1 MLSMSWRMVRLLTDK
16 YENDTL
22 EDRKNDMA
30 EVADLAETAPLIVC
44 DSLVKIYKTKEV
56 EVLALQGLDLTVNRG
71 ELMAIIGKSGSGKS
85 TLMNI
90 VGGLEVPSAGRI
102 VVDGQNLAEFTER
115 QMVQYRKKQIGFVW
129 QKSGRNLFPYLTSL
143 ENIEAPMLAIHKSA
157 KKRREKA
164 EELLALVGMEH
175 KRDSYPAQMSG
186 GEQQRV
192 AIAVA
197 LANEPEILLADEP
210 TGAVD
215 TKTSSNIQDL
225 FRKLNRELGL
235 TIIIVTHDMKLA
247 HKVDRV
253 VMISDGK
260 ISTEKILKQ
269 HYRDMLDQLES
280 PDMTDETHEEYSVL
294 DKAHRVQLSD
304 DMLAAAGIDTNK
316 VKVRI
321 EDGRVVIEAEEK
333 KETIEP
339 LEVITL
345 EGMKI
350 RWLKK
355 KWIHLLSEEV
365 TSIELRRMNGVFLLQ
380 RLRWWLL
387 SM

>member
-1 MLSMSWRMVRLLTDK
+1 MAELKNDVVRLITFPSGFTTSMLP
-16 YENDTL
+16 NTL
-22 EDRKNDMA
+22 
-30 EVADLAETAPLIVC
+30 
-44 DSLVKIYKTKEV
+44 SL
-56 EVLALQGLDLTVNRG
+56 LL
-71 ELMAIIGKSGSGKS
+71 
-85 TLMNI
+85 
-90 VGGLEVPSAGRI
+90 
-102 VVDGQNLAEFTER
+102 
-115 QMVQYRKKQIGFVW
+115 KQIGFVW

-253 VMISDGK
+253 VMIS
-260 ISTEKILKQ
+260 E
-269 HYRDMLDQLES
+269 
-280 PDMTDETHEEYSVL
+280 V
-294 DKAHRVQLSD
+294 
-304 DMLAAAGIDTNK
+304 LAASSI
-316 VKVRI
+316 RI
-321 EDGRVVIEAEEK
+321 SASREI
-333 KETIEP
+333 
-339 LEVITL
+339 L
-345 EGMKI
+345 M
-350 RWLKK
+350 
-355 KWIHLLSEEV
+355 
-365 TSIELRRMNGVFLLQ
+365 Q
-380 RLRWWLL
+380 
-387 SM
+387 

>member
-30 EVADLAETAPLIVC
+30 EEADLAETAPLIVC

-102 VVDGQNLAEFTER
+102 IVDGQNLAEFTER

-215 TKTSSNIQDL
+215 TKTS
-225 FRKLNRELGL
+225 

-333 KETIEP
+333 KE
-339 LEVITL
+339 
-345 EGMKI
+345 
-350 RWLKK
+350 
-355 KWIHLLSEEV
+355 
-365 TSIELRRMNGVFLLQ
+365 
-380 RLRWWLL
+380 
-387 SM
+387 

>member
-1 MLSMSWRMVRLLTDK
+1 MTDK

-30 EVADLAETAPLIVC
+30 EEADLAETAPLIVC

-102 VVDGQNLAEFTER
+102 IVDGQNLAEFTER

-175 KRDSYPAQMSG
+175 KRDSYPARRR
-186 GEQQRV
+186 EFPAARHV
-192 AIAVA
+192 D
-197 LANEPEILLADEP
+197 ADHP
-210 TGAVD
+210 
-215 TKTSSNIQDL
+215 
-225 FRKLNRELGL
+225 
-235 TIIIVTHDMKLA
+235 
-247 HKVDRV
+247 
-253 VMISDGK
+253 
-260 ISTEKILKQ
+260 
-269 HYRDMLDQLES
+269 
-280 PDMTDETHEEYSVL
+280 
-294 DKAHRVQLSD
+294 VQLVIPCASEAND
-304 DMLAAAGIDTNK
+304 LAARAASQNENGSSHFETVSRQARKRRILA
-316 VKVRI
+316 VRQI
-321 EDGRVVIEAEEK
+321 A
-333 KETIEP
+333 
-339 LEVITL
+339 
-345 EGMKI
+345 
-350 RWLKK
+350 
-355 KWIHLLSEEV
+355 
-365 TSIELRRMNGVFLLQ
+365 
-380 RLRWWLL
+380 
-387 SM
+387 

>member
-1 MLSMSWRMVRLLTDK
+1 MVRLLTDK

-22 EDRKNDMA
+22 EDMENDIEKEGKQM
-30 EVADLAETAPLIVC
+30 ETSPLIVC

-56 EVLALQGLDLTVNRG
+56 EVLALQGLDLVVNRG

-115 QMVQYRKKQIGFVW
+115 QMVQYRKKKIGFVW

-143 ENIEAPMLAIHKSA
+143 ENIEAPMLAIHKNA

-164 EELLALVGMEH
+164 GELLALVGMEH

-186 GEQQRV
+186 GEQQRI

-260 ISTEKILKQ
+260 IST
-269 HYRDMLDQLES
+269 
-280 PDMTDETHEEYSVL
+280 
-294 DKAHRVQLSD
+294 
-304 DMLAAAGIDTNK
+304 
-316 VKVRI
+316 
-321 EDGRVVIEAEEK
+321 
-333 KETIEP
+333 
-339 LEVITL
+339 
-345 EGMKI
+345 
-350 RWLKK
+350 
-355 KWIHLLSEEV
+355 
-365 TSIELRRMNGVFLLQ
+365 
-380 RLRWWLL
+380 
-387 SM
+387 

>member
-1 MLSMSWRMVRLLTDK
+1 MTDK

-30 EVADLAETAPLIVC
+30 EEADLAETAPLIVC

-102 VVDGQNLAEFTER
+102 IVDGQNLAEFTER

-294 DKAHRVQLSD
+294 DKAHRVRQQAL
-304 DMLAAAGIDTNK
+304 
-316 VKVRI
+316 
-321 EDGRVVIEAEEK
+321 
-333 KETIEP
+333 
-339 LEVITL
+339 
-345 EGMKI
+345 I
-350 RWLKK
+350 RTR
-355 KWIHLLSEEV
+355 SRCA
-365 TSIELRRMNGVFLLQ
+365 SRMDA
-380 RLRWWLL
+380 
-387 SM
+387 S

>member
-1 MLSMSWRMVRLLTDK
+1 MLCR
-16 YENDTL
+16 
-22 EDRKNDMA
+22 
-30 EVADLAETAPLIVC
+30 
-44 DSLVKIYKTKEV
+44 
-56 EVLALQGLDLTVNRG
+56 DLTYGQPRG
-71 ELMAIIGKSGSGKS
+71 ADGNHRKSGSGKS

-102 VVDGQNLAEFTER
+102 IVDGQNLAEFTER

-269 HYRDMLDQLES
+269 HYRDMLDQLEL
-280 PDMTDETHEEYSVL
+280 PDMMDETHEEYSVW
-294 DKAHRVQLSD
+294 
-304 DMLAAAGIDTNK
+304 
-316 VKVRI
+316 
-321 EDGRVVIEAEEK
+321 
-333 KETIEP
+333 
-339 LEVITL
+339 
-345 EGMKI
+345 I
-350 RWLKK
+350 RH
-355 KWIHLLSEEV
+355 IVCS
-365 TSIELRRMNGVFLLQ
+365 SAMICLRQQALIRTRSRCASRMDA
-380 RLRWWLL
+380 
-387 SM
+387 S

>member
-1 MLSMSWRMVRLLTDK
+1 MV
-16 YENDTL
+16 E
-22 EDRKNDMA
+22 E
-30 EVADLAETAPLIVC
+30 ADLAETAPLIVC

-102 VVDGQNLAEFTER
+102 IVDGQNLAEFTER

-215 TKTSSNIQDL
+215 T
-225 FRKLNRELGL
+225 
-235 TIIIVTHDMKLA
+235 
-247 HKVDRV
+247 VDRV

-269 HYRDMLDQLES
+269 HYRDMLDQLEL

-333 KETIEP
+333 KE
-339 LEVITL
+339 
-345 EGMKI
+345 
-350 RWLKK
+350 
-355 KWIHLLSEEV
+355 
-365 TSIELRRMNGVFLLQ
+365 
-380 RLRWWLL
+380 
-387 SM
+387 

>member
-30 EVADLAETAPLIVC
+30 EEADLAETAPLIVC

-102 VVDGQNLAEFTER
+102 IVDGQNLAEFTER

-192 AIAVA
+192 AIARA
-197 LANEPEILLADEP
+197 LAMNPDILCFDEP
-210 TGAVD
+210 TSALDPELTGEVL
-215 TKTSSNIQDL
+215 KVIQ
-225 FRKLNRELGL
+225 GL
-235 TIIIVTHDMKLA
+235 KSTDNTMIVVTHEMSFAKN
-247 HKVDRV
+247 
-253 VMISDGK
+253 ISD
-260 ISTEKILKQ
+260 
-269 HYRDMLDQLES
+269 
-280 PDMTDETHEEYSVL
+280 
-294 DKAHRVQLSD
+294 
-304 DMLAAAGIDTNK
+304 K
-316 VKVRI
+316 VI
-321 EDGRVVIEAEEK
+321 FMADGVIEEFGTPEEVFDNPK
-333 KETIEP
+333 SEKTKAF
-339 LEVITL
+339 LNKSL
-345 EGMKI
+345 EGI
-350 RWLKK
+350 
-355 KWIHLLSEEV
+355 
-365 TSIELRRMNGVFLLQ
+365 
-380 RLRWWLL
+380 
-387 SM
+387 

>member
-30 EVADLAETAPLIVC
+30 EEADLAETAPLIVC

-102 VVDGQNLAEFTER
+102 IVDGQNLAEFTER

-192 AIAVA
+192 AIARA
-197 LANEPEILLADEP
+197 LAKNPKVLLCDEP
-210 TGAVD
+210 TGALDYNTGKAVLKLLQN
-215 TKTSSNIQDL
+215 TCRKQGKTVIVITHNQA
-225 FRKLNRELGL
+225 L
-235 TIIIVTHDMKLA
+235 TAMA
-247 HKVDRV
+247 DRV
-253 VMISDGK
+253 ITVKSGTIQK
-260 ISTEKILKQ
+260 IEKNEHIV
-269 HYRDMLDQLES
+269 DV
-280 PDMTDETHEEYSVL
+280 DE
-294 DKAHRVQLSD
+294 
-304 DMLAAAGIDTNK
+304 
-316 VKVRI
+316 I
-321 EDGRVVIEAEEK
+321 E
-333 KETIEP
+333 
-339 LEVITL
+339 
-345 EGMKI
+345 
-350 RWLKK
+350 W
-355 KWIHLLSEEV
+355 
-365 TSIELRRMNGVFLLQ
+365 
-380 RLRWWLL
+380 
-387 SM
+387 

>member
-102 VVDGQNLAEFTER
+102 IVDGQNLAEFTER

-210 TGAVD
+210 TGAV
-215 TKTSSNIQDL
+215 
-225 FRKLNRELGL
+225 GL

-333 KETIEP
+333 KE
-339 LEVITL
+339 
-345 EGMKI
+345 
-350 RWLKK
+350 
-355 KWIHLLSEEV
+355 
-365 TSIELRRMNGVFLLQ
+365 
-380 RLRWWLL
+380 
-387 SM
+387 

>member
-1 MLSMSWRMVRLLTDK
+1 
-16 YENDTL
+16 
-22 EDRKNDMA
+22 MA

-102 VVDGQNLAEFTER
+102 IVDGQNLAEFTER

-215 TKTSSNIQDL
+215 TKT
-225 FRKLNRELGL
+225 
-235 TIIIVTHDMKLA
+235 
-247 HKVDRV
+247 
-253 VMISDGK
+253 
-260 ISTEKILKQ
+260 
-269 HYRDMLDQLES
+269 
-280 PDMTDETHEEYSVL
+280 
-294 DKAHRVQLSD
+294 
-304 DMLAAAGIDTNK
+304 
-316 VKVRI
+316 
-321 EDGRVVIEAEEK
+321 
-333 KETIEP
+333 
-339 LEVITL
+339 
-345 EGMKI
+345 
-350 RWLKK
+350 
-355 KWIHLLSEEV
+355 
-365 TSIELRRMNGVFLLQ
+365 
-380 RLRWWLL
+380 
-387 SM
+387 

>member
-30 EVADLAETAPLIVC
+30 EEADLAETAPLIVC

-102 VVDGQNLAEFTER
+102 IVDGQNLAEFTER

-269 HYRDMLDQLES
+269 HYRDMLDQLEL
-280 PDMTDETHEEYSVL
+280 PDMRHM
-294 DKAHRVQLSD
+294 RN
-304 DMLAAAGIDTNK
+304 I
-316 VKVRI
+316 
-321 EDGRVVIEAEEK
+321 
-333 KETIEP
+333 P
-339 LEVITL
+339 CW
-345 EGMKI
+345 I
-350 RWLKK
+350 RH
-355 KWIHLLSEEV
+355 IVCS
-365 TSIELRRMNGVFLLQ
+365 
-380 RLRWWLL
+380 
-387 SM
+387 

>member
-71 ELMAIIGKSGSGKS
+71 ELMAIIGKRGSGKS

-102 VVDGQNLAEFTER
+102 IVDGQNLAEFTER

-192 AIAVA
+192 AIARAMAAKPGV
-197 LANEPEILLADEP
+197 ILADEP
-210 TGAVD
+210 TGNLD
-215 TKTSSNIQDL
+215 YQTGQEIM
-225 FRKLNRELGL
+225 KLICASRELYRQ
-235 TIIIVTHDMKLA
+235 TIVMVTHDMDSA
-247 HKVDRV
+247 NYADRIV
-253 VMISDGK
+253 YM
-260 ISTEKILKQ
+260 
-269 HYRDMLDQLES
+269 
-280 PDMTDETHEEYSVL
+280 
-294 DKAHRVQLSD
+294 
-304 DMLAAAGIDTNK
+304 
-316 VKVRI
+316 
-321 EDGRVVIEAEEK
+321 EDGA
-333 KETIEP
+333 
-339 LEVITL
+339 
-345 EGMKI
+345 
-350 RWLKK
+350 
-355 KWIHLLSEEV
+355 
-365 TSIELRRMNGVFLLQ
+365 LR
-380 RLRWWLL
+380 
-387 SM
+387 

>member
-30 EVADLAETAPLIVC
+30 EEADLAETAPLIVC

-102 VVDGQNLAEFTER
+102 IVDGQNLAEFTER

-192 AIAVA
+192 
-197 LANEPEILLADEP
+197 
-210 TGAVD
+210 G
-215 TKTSSNIQDL
+215 
-225 FRKLNRELGL
+225 NRSRAC
-235 TIIIVTHDMKLA
+235 K
-247 HKVDRV
+247 R
-253 VMISDGK
+253 
-260 ISTEKILKQ
+260 
-269 HYRDMLDQLES
+269 
-280 PDMTDETHEEYSVL
+280 
-294 DKAHRVQLSD
+294 
-304 DMLAAAGIDTNK
+304 AGNP
-316 VKVRI
+316 
-321 EDGRVVIEAEEK
+321 A
-333 KETIEP
+333 
-339 LEVITL
+339 
-345 EGMKI
+345 
-350 RWLKK
+350 
-355 KWIHLLSEEV
+355 
-365 TSIELRRMNGVFLLQ
+365 RR
-380 RLRWWLL
+380 
-387 SM
+387 

>member
-22 EDRKNDMA
+22 EDRKNDMV
-30 EVADLAETAPLIVC
+30 EEADLAETAPLIVC

-102 VVDGQNLAEFTER
+102 IVDGQNLAEFTER

-269 HYRDMLDQLES
+269 HYRDMLDQL
-280 PDMTDETHEEYSVL
+280 D
-294 DKAHRVQLSD
+294 
-304 DMLAAAGIDTNK
+304 
-316 VKVRI
+316 RI
-321 EDGRVVIEAEEK
+321 
-333 KETIEP
+333 
-339 LEVITL
+339 
-345 EGMKI
+345 
-350 RWLKK
+350 
-355 KWIHLLSEEV
+355 
-365 TSIELRRMNGVFLLQ
+365 
-380 RLRWWLL
+380 
-387 SM
+387 